1 MPHAPAEPDLHAHT
15 PLKQVHGNDEH
26 RSSLVPRLD
35 EALEAGEG
43 TGDHAHPI
51 ADPDPRHG
59 TGPLDVGHHAADGL
73 DLPLRNRVEG
83 VPPLPEDADDA
94 LRARD
99 ADVSLAAR
107 RKAEKEIAGE
117 QRALENDTAVAP
129 PARDPCAR
137 KEDLETLPRE
147 RLLYFALALAH
158 GPNGEPRLTTTRRN
172 QDGSRALA
180 THGSTLP
187 SSDSLGGS
195 AVPTKSPARVD
206 SRFASTSVTPS

>member
-1 MPHAPAEPDLHAHT
+1 CSSARARIRDERRAATALPCAKLRPSAYRGPAPCSAGMSVRFSDPLELPSPNLHAHT

-59 TGPLDVGHHAADGL
+59 TRPLDVGHHAADGL

-137 KEDLETLPRE
+137 KEDLETLP
-147 RLLYFALALAH
+147 
-158 GPNGEPRLTTTRRN
+158 
-172 QDGSRALA
+172 
-180 THGSTLP
+180 
-187 SSDSLGGS
+187 
-195 AVPTKSPARVD
+195 
-206 SRFASTSVTPS
+206 